1 MSITKIPVRT
11 VFDNAGIPI
20 GLAEF
25 QAGEVVPIVHGGTS
39 ANTVTDARANLG
51 VSDSN
56 IRSLFGVSGDLSYD
70 NTTGVFSFTNDP
82 GDIESVTAGDGLTGG
97 GESGNVTLNVGSG
110 YGITVNTDSVQVSNS
125 DIRAL
130 FSVSGSGS
138 YNNTTGVIT
147 VTGGVESVGGAT
159 GNVSNA
165 SLKAS
170 IENVGFLALSNLS
183 ASGEISAAF
192 FTGDGANLTGILSG
206 VGFINST
213 TYDYPGSSGNIDYGN
228 QEAFVGEI
236 PTLDAFGVSLIT
248 VFDCMEPFGQQ
259 INASTSVD
267 LGVLT

>member
-1 MSITKIPVRT
+1 MTITKIPVRT
-11 VFDNAGIPI
+11 VYDISNNPV
-20 GLAEF
+20 GLSEF
-25 QAGEVVPIVHGGTS
+25 QTAEVVPIVHGGTS
-39 ANTVTDARANLG
+39 ADSVANAKINL
-51 VSDSN
+51 SLTDSN
-56 IRSLFGVSGDLSYD
+56 IRSLFGVLGDLSYD
-70 NTTGVFSFTNDP
+70 NTTGIFSFTNDL

-170 IENVGFLALSNLS
+170 IETAGSLALSNLS
-183 ASGEISAAF
+183 ATGEISAAY
-192 FTGDGANLTGILSG
+192 FTGDGANLTGILIG
-206 VGFINST
+206 VGFNDST
-213 TYDYPGSSGNIDYGN
+213 TYDFPGLKENTDYGDT
-228 QEAFVGEI
+228 EAFVGEV
-236 PTLDAFGVSLIT
+236 PTLDAFGVSFIT
-248 VFDCMEPFGQQ
+248 IFDCMEPFGQP
-259 INASTSVD
+259 ISASTSVD